1 LISSWRHFEGSRLC
15 VVRADEIIDRFA
27 YVGDKAGSL
36 ERLAAQNAKPTFNL
50 VKPRSMGWG
59 KVKMDVRMALEP
71 AVVFGLVGIEI
82 VENDVNFFFIA
93 VSVDDALHEIQELPK
108 GLENVEKRI
117 ALKVTS
123 VLDQPFP
130 AGL

>member
-1 LISSWRHFEGSRLC
+1 LFD
-15 VVRADEIIDRFA
+15 V
-27 YVGDKAGSL
+27 DKAGSL